1 MIKKLYNN
9 KNFIEQHNTKT
20 NMQFNQDHNTS
31 KKNLVEQTDRKGLDM
46 YLCVLTSVPDPNDVP
61 YDPSPHMNGFKWKQ
75 HLVNPKNVEKQLR
88 ELTNEGVD
96 VFFNLCDGTPDDA
109 LSGIGLVQAM
119 EKLGVAFTGADSD
132 FFDPSRQE
140 MKAYAKKSN
149 VPAPNWVMVDR
160 VEDVER
166 VAKRLRFPIL
176 VKPPHGYASIG
187 ITPDSRCENLEQ
199 LKVQTACDIDQ
210 FGRAL
215 LEEFVEGREFTC
227 LIAENP
233 DDPKNPITF
242 KPVEFIFPKGETF
255 KHYNMK
261 WVEYEKM
268 SVAPVNDPK
277 IEKVLREQTT
287 RLFKALNGNGYARC
301 DYRMA
306 ADGTIY
312 MLEINPNCGIFYS
325 PEEPGSAD
333 FSLINDP
340 VYNHQKFLKLIIRSA
355 QKRQINMLAARTP
368 KRQVKKQRVEQM
380 AYS

>member
-1 MIKKLYNN
+1 
-9 KNFIEQHNTKT
+9 
-20 NMQFNQDHNTS
+20 
-31 KKNLVEQTDRKGLDM
+31 M
-46 YLCVLTSVPDPNDVP
+46 YLCVLSSIPDPNDVP
-61 YDPSPHMNGFKWKQ
+61 YDPAPHMNGYKWKHYQ
-75 HLVNPKNVEKQLR
+75 VNPKNVERQLR
-88 ELTNEGVD
+88 DLLNEGVD

-109 LSGIGLVQAM
+109 LSGIGLVQIM
-119 EKLGVAFTGADSD
+119 EKLGVAFTGADSA

-140 MKAYAKKSN
+140 MKAYAKKAN
-149 VPAPNWVMVDR
+149 VPTPNWMMLDR

-166 VAKRLRFPIL
+166 AAKRLRFPVL
-176 VKPPHGYASIG
+176 VKPPHGYASVG
-187 ITPDSRCENLEQ
+187 ITRDSRCENLEQ
-199 LKVQTACDIDQ
+199 LKAQVAREIEE

-215 LEEFVEGREFTC
+215 LEEFIEGREFTC
-227 LIAENP
+227 LITENP
-233 DDPKNPITF
+233 DDPNNPITF
-242 KPVEFIFPKGETF
+242 KPVEFIFPEGESF

-268 SVAPVNDPK
+268 NVAPVTDPR
-277 IEKVLREQTT
+277 IEKVLRTQTT
-287 RLFKALNGNGYARC
+287 RLFKAMEGNGYARC

-333 FSLINDP
+333 FSLIHDP

-355 QKRQINMLAARTP
+355 LNRQNTMLSARMNKRQM
-368 KRQVKKQRVEQM
+368 KRQRVEEM